1 MVSVFEVRNENSGG
15 GIDMANKTL
24 REQATSMIGNAV
36 LDYLDKDPDTNIPKL
51 MKWWDKF
58 DRDNFYEVQR
68 NVIRKVVEDPDN
80 VWYRYIKSF
89 WTDIDPDVRKTLFR
103 NLIVQTFFIGNKRQ
117 NYNRENIIAT
127 FHGLF

>member
-1 MVSVFEVRNENSGG
+1 
-15 GIDMANKTL
+15 MANKTL
-24 REQATSMIGNAV
+24 KEQATSIIGNAV

-68 NVIRKVVEDPDN
+68 KVIREVVENPDN
-80 VWYRYIKSF
+80 VWFRYIKSF
-89 WTDIDPDVRKTLFR
+89 WTDIDKDVRKTLFK

-117 NYNRENIIAT
+117 N
-127 FHGLF
+127 